1 MCTVSGAGDME
12 CLTLLAG
19 KEPELVREVERFRL
33 DIVCL
38 TSTHSLGSGTITL
51 ERGWTLHFSGVA
63 HGVRRRAGVGLL
75 IAPQLSRHVLEF
87 TPVDERVASLRLQV
101 GDRSLSVVAAYGP
114 NNSAEYPAFL
124 ESLGGVLDSAPTG
137 DSIVLLG
144 DFNAHVGNASDT
156 WRGVIGRN
164 GPPDLN
170 PSGVLLLDFCASH
183 SLSITNTMFQHKG
196 VHQCMWHQDTLGR
209 RSMID
214 FVVVSSDLRPRVL
227 DTRVKRGAELST
239 DHHLVVSWIRWQRR
253 KPDRLGRPKRIMRVC
268 WERLAESS
276 VRQAFNSHLR
286 ESFCQLPGETGDI
299 ESEWTMFSASI
310 VNAAAQSC
318 GRKVSSACRGGN
330 PRTRWWTPE
339 VRDAVRLKKECYKAL
354 LACSTPEAVDRYLQA
369 KRTAARAVAEAKT
382 RDWERFGEAME
393 EDYRSASKKFWQTVR
408 RLRRGKQCFTNTVY
422 SAGGELLTSTGDV
435 VGRWKEYFEG
445 LLNPTAT
452 SSDEEAETED
462 SEYLKSLDVI
472 GMMVPLFKKG
482 DRRVCSNYRGI
493 TLLSL
498 PGKVY
503 SRVLERRLRPIVEP
517 RMQEEQCGFRPGR
530 GTLDQL
536 YTLHRVL
543 EGSWEFAQPVH
554 MCFVDL
560 EKAFDRVPRGV
571 LWGVLREYGIRGP
584 LLRAVRSLYDRSR
597 SCVRIAGSKISSCS
611 QDPEGV
617 RFGDHRI
624 SSLLF
629 ADDVVLMAPSSQH
642 LQHALGRFAAEC
654 EAAGMKI
661 SSSKSKA
668 MVLDRKKVPC
678 PLQVGGES
686 LPQVEEF
693 KYLGVLFTSEGKMEH
708 EIDRWIG
715 AASAVMQSLYQT
727 VVVKKE
733 LSQKAKLSIY
743 RSIYVPTL
751 TYGHELWVM
760 TERTR
765 SRIQAVKMS
774 FLRRVAGRSLRDR
787 VRSSA
792 TREELGV
799 EPLLHHIERGQLRW
813 LGHLYRMPPGRLLV
827 RCSGH
832 VPLGGGQEEDPGHAG
847 ETMSLDCPGN
857 ASGSSRKSW
866 RRHRSTTSVSSGL
879 SMKSDW
885 SKDGPPDFSPEPAP
899 SDSLEKSVGDSR
911 PRAQHTDMTN
921 EKQVHSTT
929 QAAEELQKLLQD
941 HKLSLRSR
949 CESVTEGTEG
959 AGSRTPLNSIYTELY
974 ITEGLSE
981 ELTAQHEERRLEKL
995 SKKTVQETSIR
1006 CQDIFKALATE
1017 EQQGAPKQEE
1027 QEEQKEQ
1034 RSIRAVL
1041 TCGVAGV
1048 GKTFSVLKFCLDW
1061 AHGSENQELDLVV
1074 PLSFRELNLAR
1085 GGCYSLMELIQVFYP
1100 ALDKQTL
1107 TAHTLSVSKLLF
1119 IFDGLDESRLSLD
1132 FNCQLISE
1140 VTQRSEVSVLLVNL
1154 IKGTLLPTALIWITS
1169 RPAAANQI
1177 PAQCVHRVTEVRGF
1191 ITERQKEEYFRKRF
1205 TDEEQCKTV
1214 LSHIRT
1220 SRSLH
1225 IMCQIPV
1232 FCWITATVLD
1242 HMLRSN
1248 ESGALPQTL
1257 SDMYAHF
1264 LLVQTQ
1270 RKRKYQPTSQTTQEK
1285 KSLSPDLFMSGQK
1298 QRPEKT
1304 LELTETETD
1313 VLLKLGRLAFEHLQ
1327 KGNVMFYQE
1336 DLEHVGLDLTEAS
1349 VYSGLSTE
1357 IFKRE
1362 SVIFNKS
1369 VYCFVHLSVQEFLA
1383 AVYLLHCFGSDTSVV
1398 QRFLGLNVNE
1408 YLNASEFLKH
1418 CLDKSLESSNGHLDL
1433 FVRFLHG
1440 LSLDSNQRLLGGL
1453 LSPVKQSE
1461 IPKVIQNLKEMS
1473 LKEESPDRSINI
1485 FHCLMEMKDQSLL
1498 QQIQDLL
1505 KSRGGS
1511 QEELS
1516 EFQCSALAY
1525 MLQMSEQVLEEL
1537 DLEKYKTSVGGR
1549 QRLIPAV
1556 RNCRKARF
1564 GQCRLSETHCE
1575 VVASALKSSPSHLK
1589 LLDLSQ
1595 NDLSD
1600 SAVSVLC
1607 AGLQSP
1613 HCELS
1618 TLRSVSSVTKHSIKM
1633 QPKTVQS
1640 EDVWWT

>member
-1 MCTVSGAGDME
+1 MTTKTRKFVTSPGLASPGPHPGARPGVGARRRAPGGRVLAHGTRPGPARKGNVEPPSRRPTTRRKDHRGRVQCVLGGGRGE
-12 CLTLLAG
+12 VPGRPRPCARSLALGTWNVTSLAG

-33 DIVCL
+33 DIVGL

-87 TPVDERVASLRLQV
+87 TPVDERVVSLRLRV
-101 GDRSLSVVAAYGP
+101 GDRSLTVVAAYGP

-196 VHQCMWHQDTLGR
+196 VHQCTWHQDTLGR

-253 KPDRLGRPKRIMRVC
+253 KPDRLGRPKRIIRVC

-286 ESFCQLPGETGDI
+286 ESFSQLPGETGDI

-318 GRKVSSACRGGN
+318 GRKVSGACRGGN

-369 KRTAARAVAEAKT
+369 KRAAARAVAEAKT

-408 RLRRGKQCFTNTVY
+408 RLRRGKQCFTSTVY
-422 SAGGELLTSTGDV
+422 SAGGVLLTSTGDV

-462 SEYLKSLDVI
+462 SGGGSPITQAEVTEVVNKLLGGKAPGVDEIRPEYLKSLDVVGLSWLTRLCNI
-472 GMMVPLFKKG
+472 AWQTGTVPLDWQTGVVVPLFKKG

-517 RMQEEQCGFRPGR
+517 RIQEEQCGFRPGR

-571 LWGVLREYGIRGP
+571 LWGVLREYGVRGP

-597 SCVRIAGSKISSCS
+597 SCVRIAGSKSDLFPVHVGLRQGWPLSPVLFIVFMDRISRRS
-611 QDPEGV
+611 QGQEGV

-629 ADDVVLMAPSSQH
+629 ADDVVLMAPSNQD

-661 SSSKSKA
+661 SSSKSEA

-693 KYLGVLFTSEGKMEH
+693 KYLGVLFTSEGRMER
-708 EIDRWIG
+708 EIDRRIG
-715 AASAVMQSLYQT
+715 AASAVMQSLYRI

-733 LSQKAKLSIY
+733 LSRKAKLSIY
-743 RSIYVPTL
+743 WSIYVPTL

-765 SRIQAVKMS
+765 SRIQAVEMS

-787 VRSSA
+787 VRSSV

-799 EPLLHHIERGQLRW
+799 EPLLLHIERGQLRW
-813 LGHLYRMPPGRLLV
+813 LGHLYRMPPGRLPGEVFRACPTGRRPRGRPRTRWRDYVSRLSWERLGILPEELEEV
-827 RCSGH
+827 YNLPRKFSRCS
-832 VPLGGGQEEDPGHAG
+832 VDEYIQFLLQGGGSCLFNKPNKLLDPPECGNGFVELGEECDCGSQVECARNGGSCCKKCTLTHDAMCSNGLCCSSCKYELRGVVCRDAVNDCDIP
-847 ETMSLDCPGN
+847 ETC
-857 ASGSSRKSW
+857 
-866 RRHRSTTSVSSGL
+866 T
-879 SMKSDW
+879 
-885 SKDGPPDFSPEPAP
+885 
-899 SDSLEKSVGDSR
+899 GDSSQC
-911 PRAQHTDMTN
+911 PHN
-921 EKQVHSTT
+921 V
-929 QAAEELQKLLQD
+929 
-941 HKLSLRSR
+941 HKLDGYTCDSTQGR
-949 CESVTEGTEG
+949 CYGGRCRTRDGQCKGLWGYSSADRFCYEKLNAEGTEKG
-959 AGSRTPLNSIYTELY
+959 NCGSNPDGQGWLQCNKPDVLCGFLFCANVTTNPKF
-974 ITEGLSE
+974 GDLSG
-981 ELTAQHEERRLEKL
+981 ELTSFTLYHQNKY
-995 SKKTVQETSIR
+995 
-1006 CQDIFKALATE
+1006 
-1017 EQQGAPKQEE
+1017 
-1027 QEEQKEQ
+1027 
-1034 RSIRAVL
+1034 
-1041 TCGVAGV
+1041 
-1048 GKTFSVLKFCLDW
+1048 LDC
-1061 AHGSENQELDLVV
+1061 
-1074 PLSFRELNLAR
+1074 R
-1085 GGCYSLMELIQVFYP
+1085 GG
-1100 ALDKQTL
+1100 
-1107 TAHTLSVSKLLF
+1107 H
-1119 IFDGLDESRLSLD
+1119 
-1132 FNCQLISE
+1132 
-1140 VTQRSEVSVLLVNL
+1140 VLLEDGSDLGYVED
-1154 IKGTLLPTALIWITS
+1154 GTPCGPNDT
-1169 RPAAANQI
+1169 
-1177 PAQCVHRVTEVRGF
+1177 C
-1191 ITERQKEEYFRKRF
+1191 
-1205 TDEEQCKTV
+1205 
-1214 LSHIRT
+1214 
-1220 SRSLH
+1220 
-1225 IMCQIPV
+1225 
-1232 FCWITATVLD
+1232 
-1242 HMLRSN
+1242 SN
-1248 ESGALPQTL
+1248 EVKCICDRDYTGKDCSVFDPIPE
-1257 SDMYAHF
+1257 
-1264 LLVQTQ
+1264 
-1270 RKRKYQPTSQTTQEK
+1270 PTVPTGPEK
-1285 KSLSPDLFMSGQK
+1285 KGPSG
-1298 QRPEKT
+1298 T
-1304 LELTETETD
+1304 NIIIGSIAGAIL
-1313 VLLKLGRLAFEHLQ
+1313 
-1327 KGNVMFYQE
+1327 
-1336 DLEHVGLDLTEAS
+1336 
-1349 VYSGLSTE
+1349 
-1357 IFKRE
+1357 
-1362 SVIFNKS
+1362 
-1369 VYCFVHLSVQEFLA
+1369 LA
-1383 AVYLLHCFGSDTSVV
+1383 AIV
-1398 QRFLGLNVNE
+1398 
-1408 YLNASEFLKH
+1408 
-1418 CLDKSLESSNGHLDL
+1418 
-1433 FVRFLHG
+1433 
-1440 LSLDSNQRLLGGL
+1440 LGGTGWGF
-1453 LSPVKQSE
+1453 KN
-1461 IPKVIQNLKEMS
+1461 IRRG
-1473 LKEESPDRSINI
+1473 RS
-1485 FHCLMEMKDQSLL
+1485 
-1498 QQIQDLL
+1498 
-1505 KSRGGS
+1505 GG
-1511 QEELS
+1511 
-1516 EFQCSALAY
+1516 
-1525 MLQMSEQVLEEL
+1525 
-1537 DLEKYKTSVGGR
+1537 G
-1549 QRLIPAV
+1549 
-1556 RNCRKARF
+1556 
-1564 GQCRLSETHCE
+1564 
-1575 VVASALKSSPSHLK
+1575 
-1589 LLDLSQ
+1589 
-1595 NDLSD
+1595 
-1600 SAVSVLC
+1600 
-1607 AGLQSP
+1607 
-1613 HCELS
+1613 
-1618 TLRSVSSVTKHSIKM
+1618 
-1633 QPKTVQS
+1633 
-1640 EDVWWT
+1640 